1 MNIQLIT
8 KERPIVI
15 SISMN
20 PSANLREVTEH
31 LCKAFSNLNLIPYP
45 SKTSTVEDQLTELVY
60 YL

>member
-1 MNIQLIT
+1 MNIQVIT

-20 PSANLREVTEH
+20 SSANLREVTEH

-45 SKTSTVEDQLTELVY
+45 SKTSSVED
-60 YL
+60 